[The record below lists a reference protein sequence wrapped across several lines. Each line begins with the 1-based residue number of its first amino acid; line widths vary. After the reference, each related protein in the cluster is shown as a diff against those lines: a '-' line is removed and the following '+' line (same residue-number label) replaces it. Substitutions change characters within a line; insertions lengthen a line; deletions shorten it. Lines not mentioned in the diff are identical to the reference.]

1 MQYKNILLI
10 ILITS
15 LVTISIFTAGCT
27 DKEIPDGE
35 TSTPT
40 ATPTSTA
47 IQTPTQTPTPEPTS
61 EVSPTS
67 TVEPEQHTIR
77 IQNYMFIPQGGKEI
91 NQGDTIQWRN
101 YEESSS
107 KTRYL
112 VSENDLWDGN
122 QIIKYRKSFSY
133 TFNETGIYTFY
144 LKGRESIRCNV
155 TVS

>member
-27 DKEIPDGE
+27 DKDTPNGE

-47 IQTPTQTPTPEPTS
+47 IQTPTQTPTPEPTP
-61 EVSPTS
+61 EESPTS
-67 TVEPEQHTIR
+67 TVEPEQHIIR
-77 IQNYMFIPQGGKEI
+77 IKNYMFIPQGGKEI

-133 TFNETGIYTFY
+133 TFNETGIYSFY
-144 LKGRESIRCNV
+144 LKGRESIKCNV

>member
-47 IQTPTQTPTPEPTS
+47 IQTPTQTPTPEPTP
-61 EVSPTS
+61 EVSPTP
-67 TVEPEQHTIR
+67 TNEPKQHM
-77 IQNYMFIPQGGKEI
+77 IQIKNYRFVTQKKEI
-91 NQGDTIQWRN
+91 NQGDTIQWRSF
-101 YEESSS
+101 EDSSS
-107 KTRYL
+107 DTRYL
-112 VSENDLWDGN
+112 VSENGLWDGE
-122 QIIKYRKSFSY
+122 QTIRYKRSFSY
-133 TFNETGIYTFY
+133 TFNDTGFYTFH
-144 LKGRESIRCNV
+144 LRNRETKKCNV